1 MQAQLIQTQK
11 DIVTTIT
18 VVYPEDLY
26 WSVEV
31 GNYLATSWLRI
42 IVQLNWN
49 LQLYSQPLM
58 MANDMVKIYD
68 KDDDTDYKDKNDID

>member
-31 GNYLATSWLRI
+31 GNYLAASWLRI
-42 IVQLNWN
+42 IAQLNWN